1 MSRKTIQVTEQE
13 MAEQREAARRV
24 REIEDRPKSY
34 FIVTY
39 GCQMNAHDSEILA
52 GMMDEMG
59 MTPAAA
65 REEAELILFNTCCI
79 RDNAERKAL
88 GNMTWL
94 KELKRQNPRLVLC
107 ACGCMI
113 QQPRM
118 AKVILRQYPFFDIAF
133 GTHNLHK
140 FPSILE
146 RALETRR
153 QVISIEETD
162 GCIAEGL
169 PCSSESKI
177 TSYLS
182 IMYGCNNFCSY
193 CIVPYV
199 RGRERSRSEDD
210 ILREAERLLEGGTQE
225 IMLLGQNVNSYGND
239 RDDGATFPG
248 LIRRLDALGVPRLR
262 FMTSHPKDLSSRLID
277 AMAELPRVCK
287 HIHLPVQS
295 GSSRILKLMNRCYTR
310 EKYIEEVQQ
319 LREKVPEIEL
329 TTDIIVGFPGETEAD
344 FKETLSLVEQV
355 GYSAA
360 YTFMYSPRKG
370 TVAATMPDQ
379 IPDEVKHDRLERL
392 NEVQSRVLRNGNMKY
407 IGTYG
412 EVLVEG
418 CDHRSEPM
426 AYGKL
431 SNFKMVYFPGDDS
444 LVGSMRNVKITGSQ
458 NNSLV
463 GELV

>member
-210 ILREAERLLEGGTQE
+210 ILREAERLLEGSTQE

-262 FMTSHPKDLSSRLID
+262 FMTSHPKDLSEELIE
-277 AMAELPRVCK
+277 AMA
-287 HIHLPVQS
+287 
-295 GSSRILKLMNRCYTR
+295 SSKLLWS
-310 EKYIEEVQQ
+310 EV
-319 LREKVPEIEL
+319 
-329 TTDIIVGFPGETEAD
+329 
-344 FKETLSLVEQV
+344 S
-355 GYSAA
+355 
-360 YTFMYSPRKG
+360 
-370 TVAATMPDQ
+370 
-379 IPDEVKHDRLERL
+379 
-392 NEVQSRVLRNGNMKY
+392 
-407 IGTYG
+407 
-412 EVLVEG
+412 
-418 CDHRSEPM
+418 
-426 AYGKL
+426 
-431 SNFKMVYFPGDDS
+431 
-444 LVGSMRNVKITGSQ
+444 
-458 NNSLV
+458 
-463 GELV
+463 